1 MTKFEK
7 DVENFIKLLS
17 EFPNENDKKVLNNV
31 FNPWKDYDKN
41 HDFDESSPQK
51 RCCNLYKYFKARE
64 KAEYILIAEAPGYQG
79 CHFSGIPM
87 TSERL
92 ILTNNAYGLEGLERT
107 SDYREQNNK
116 LAEAKIYTTKYP
128 NGRNIAKTVIKNGFA
143 EPTATIVWKQMV
155 DELDIKPTD
164 FVLWNAFP
172 FHPHD
177 INKKLSNRKPTPDEL
192 SKTNDILKSFVKLY
206 PNAYY
211 ISIGEV
217 SKKTLQEIK
226 NTKISYI
233 ADDKHS
239 VVHPSYGNANKFR
252 EQIADI
258 INYVNLKTN

>member
-1 MTKFEK
+1 MTEEFNKKIEDFIETLK
-7 DVENFIKLLS
+7 NFDM
-17 EFPNENDKKVLNNV
+17 DKMDNV

-51 RCCNLYKYFKARE
+51 RCCNLCKYLKERE
-64 KAEYILIAEAPGYQG
+64 YAKYILIAEAPGYQG

-107 SDYREQNNK
+107 SDYSEQNNK

-172 FHPHD
+172 FHPYKD
-177 INKKLSNRKPTPDEL
+177 DDNILTNRKPNNTEL
-192 SKTNDILKSFVKLY
+192 EKTKIILDKFIDLFPLTKKDRKYICIGNVSENTLKNILKVDFEFNKVPHPANGGANDFRNEIQDL
-206 PNAYY
+206 
-211 ISIGEV
+211 IS
-217 SKKTLQEIK
+217 
-226 NTKISYI
+226 
-233 ADDKHS
+233 
-239 VVHPSYGNANKFR
+239 
-252 EQIADI
+252 
-258 INYVNLKTN
+258 